1 MRLQCVPAGIKGP
14 ILLLLV
20 PLEFMSN
27 LVVRPITLALRL
39 FANMFAGHLLLTL
52 FATGGAYLL
61 FDATGSFLVK
71 PAGILSFIL
80 GILVGFLELIVS
92 VLQAY
97 VFTLLTATYIQG
109 SLAAEH

>member
-1 MRLQCVPAGIKGP
+1 
-14 ILLLLV
+14 
-20 PLEFMSN
+20 
-27 LVVRPITLALRL
+27 L

-61 FDATGSFLVK
+61 FHATGSFLVK

-109 SLAAEH
+109 FSSSRALTMSQPTRIPGLTSRARD

>member
-1 MRLQCVPAGIKGP
+1 MTPSPLVKCKPYFKLRRLTPQFRIFN
-14 ILLLLV
+14 LLV
-20 PLEFMSN
+20 YISFRAVMAA
-27 LVVRPITLALRL
+27 V
-39 FANMFAGHLLLTL
+39 
-52 FATGGAYLL
+52 TGL
-61 FDATGSFLVK
+61 
-71 PAGILSFIL
+71 ILSFIL